1 MLRPEDL
8 QMVSQLK
15 VWAKRFSEVK
25 IQMHQKMKQFVPEDV
40 FIGEKRAFIIYDQL
54 TLNAGC
60 FWGKYQ
66 IKIKY
71 CLSCA
76 MPLINLCCKK
86 MKLQNSE
93 VFHLL
98 AIKL

>member
-71 CLSCA
+71 CLSFA
-76 MPLINLCCKK
+76 MPLINLYCKK
-86 MKLQNSE
+86 MKLQN
-93 VFHLL
+93 
-98 AIKL
+98 